1 MNMENFGFTLF
12 AKVDQDLVLEKKIEK
27 FIEKKRKILKDSATK
42 KKEKKIKRI
51 TEDAEKEIKRLEED
65 LKEEQDEKIRY
76 LNLKLEEENL
86 LKDIKI

>member
-27 FIEKKRKILKDSATK
+27 FIEKKRKILKDSVTK

-51 TEDAEKEIKRLEED
+51 SEDAEKEIKRLEED

>member
-1 MNMENFGFTLF
+1 MENFGFTLF

-27 FIEKKRKILKDSATK
+27 FIEKKRKILKDIVTK

-51 TEDAEKEIKRLEED
+51 SEDAEKEIKRLEED

>member
-1 MNMENFGFTLF
+1 MENFGFTLF

-27 FIEKKRKILKDSATK
+27 FIEKKRKILKDSVTK

-51 TEDAEKEIKRLEED
+51 SEDAEKEIKRLEED

-76 LNLKLEEENL
+76 LNLILEEENL

>member
-1 MNMENFGFTLF
+1 M
-12 AKVDQDLVLEKKIEK
+12 
-27 FIEKKRKILKDSATK
+27 
-42 KKEKKIKRI
+42 KRI
-51 TEDAEKEIKRLEED
+51 SEDAEKELKRLEED

>member
-1 MNMENFGFTLF
+1 MENFGFTLF
-12 AKVDQDLVLEKKIEK
+12 AKVDHDLILEKKIEK
-27 FIEKKRKILKDSATK
+27 FIEKKRKILKDSVTK

-51 TEDAEKEIKRLEED
+51 SEDAEKEIKRLEED